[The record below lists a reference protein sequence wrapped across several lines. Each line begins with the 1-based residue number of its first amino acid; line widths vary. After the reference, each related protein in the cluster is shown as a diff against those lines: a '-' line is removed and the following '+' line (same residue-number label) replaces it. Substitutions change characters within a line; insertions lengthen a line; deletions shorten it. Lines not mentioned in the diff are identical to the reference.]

1 MEALLD
7 ISVVAIAGVKPGLLH
22 SQVPGNGQINAHGRP
37 CAPSTPR
44 VMTPSHAST
53 IARLLLRRTA
63 VDLPAIA
70 SGGTQRALDA
80 HHDDDDD
87 ACAVASGHSPAEA
100 LHLMAIWGTV

>member
-1 MEALLD
+1 MDALLD
-7 ISVVAIAGVKPGLLH
+7 RVVAIAGVKPGLLH

-70 SGGTQRALDA
+70 SGGTQRALDG
-80 HHDDDDD
+80 HLDDN
-87 ACAVASGHSPAEA
+87 ACAVASGHPPAEA
-100 LHLMAIWGTV
+100 LHIMAI